1 MIALPASGT
10 ARLILAIGA
19 FLIIAGAIIAVIAGF
34 RALYQSG
41 YDAGENAAKT
51 EQLQA
56 LVEANQ
62 AIAQLN
68 KDLGEKAVAYA
79 RLEAQAELQAT
90 QAPETVTRIIRENP
104 QFQCT
109 RPAALAAQRMQE
121 LQSIADAIGGG
132 APDRL
137 PAIGVRALPAAPD
150 Q

>member
-1 MIALPASGT
+1 MIALPGSLTG
-10 ARLILAIGA
+10 RILLAVAA
-19 FLIIAGAIIAVIAGF
+19 FLLIAGATYLVVSSLRG
-34 RALYQSG
+34 LYQSG
-41 YDAGENAAKT
+41 YDAGASATKA
-51 EQLQA
+51 EQLTA
-56 LVEANQ
+56 LVEAHQ

-121 LQSIADAIGGG
+121 LRSIADAAAGG
-132 APDRL
+132 ANDRL
-137 PAIGVRALPAAPD
+137 PPVGVRAVPAAPD